1 MSACNPRVDP
11 SQVCTRQSTG
21 NASAGMSVQP
31 VQDPRCAL
39 KARDLQVCVAF
50 HKWPRD
56 NGDR

>member
-1 MSACNPRVDP
+1 M
-11 SQVCTRQSTG
+11 CTRQSTG

-39 KARDLQVCVAF
+39 KARDFQVCVAF